1 MLLKRLPSHMLH
13 RSLVMV
19 KIIPSQP
26 KTTTQESPET
36 HLNKKG
42 GRKLILLGGL
52 LLTGTYTVLSVDDRG

>member
-1 MLLKRLPSHMLH
+1 MLH
-13 RSLVMV
+13 ISLVMI

-52 LLTGTYTVLSVDDRG
+52 LQTGTHAVLSVDDRG

>member
-1 MLLKRLPSHMLH
+1 MLH
-13 RSLVMV
+13 RSLVMI

-26 KTTTQESPET
+26 KTTTQELPET

-52 LLTGTYTVLSVDDRG
+52 LLTGTYAVLSVDDRG